1 MVIHPSIGFNIPIV
15 LIPKIGWMTIARIPC
30 FDDGTYGGF
39 RFVMRPPVVIQSSWM
54 TMTSWLSV
62 ETHGDDWG
70 YPISRNHHMPV
81 WNGSMRWEYTLSE
94 YDIVYII
101 HYILYIHNNIR
112 TWICP
117 WRRYPLKL
125 WRFTVEKWPAKAM
138 GRQFTRLRHPKHLS
152 VSTCQDFL
160 LKNAVRIW
168 CNTKWFTQ
176 FPVFHIQLHNYI

>member
-1 MVIHPSIGFNIPIV
+1 MAHMEVSVLSWDPQLSFSRHGWPWHHDLVSKPMVTTGDIPFQET
-15 LIPKIGWMTIARIPC
+15 TIC
-30 FDDGTYGGF
+30 QYEMGVWDG
-39 RFVMRPPVVIQSSWM
+39 
-54 TMTSWLSV
+54 
-62 ETHGDDWG
+62 
-70 YPISRNHHMPV
+70 N
-81 WNGSMRWEYTLSE
+81 MRWEYTLSE